1 MAKIDYAFPVDKVH
15 GKMSKKHRIGFAHL
29 TASGRNYSVEYGKRS
44 TKPTV
49 TELQHRQKFAECTAA
64 TLERMLDP
72 EKLPGDQLGF
82 KNQSK
87 YKTFRGYV
95 FAQIWAEMK
104 GE

>member
-1 MAKIDYAFPVDKVH
+1 MAKIDYTFPIEKVH
-15 GKMSKKHRIGFAHL
+15 GKPL
-29 TASGRNYSVEYGKRS
+29 
-44 TKPTV
+44 
-49 TELQHRQKFAECTAA
+49 A

-95 FAQIWAEMK
+95 FAQIWAEMN
-104 GE
+104 G